1 MLDPVAGVVL
11 ASTQRTIGIVIVVLL
26 ALAGLVLL
34 WFNSRAIELPF
45 SSCANL
51 QQRTIL

>member
-1 MLDPVAGVVL
+1 MPLSAAGEGV
-11 ASTQRTIGIVIVVLL
+11 QRLSEM
-26 ALAGLVLL
+26 L

>member
-1 MLDPVAGVVL
+1 LRQCRSAPL
-11 ASTQRTIGIVIVVLL
+11 AKAYSGFSEM
-26 ALAGLVLL
+26 L